1 MSTAKVAEH
10 EELFAFAAEGRRLPF
25 APPAVWHSVTGE
37 ARLIFAVTK
46 PAGDK
51 TAIHA
56 RAAKLF
62 LRAPGR
68 NFDLDLRL
76 HGQGGSRKH
85 ALGIRAR

>member
-10 EELFAFAAEGRRLPF
+10 DLFFAVAAEGRELPF
-25 APPAVWHSVTGE
+25 APPVFWHSVTGE

-68 NFDLDLRL
+68 NFDLRL